1 LLPALLLAKAKEYF
15 QGKGQS
21 KGNPQAGDQK
31 GIDLDSDKQ
40 GSTLTRLKWVLIAMA
55 QSDQGGCLMVGIV
68 AFIAFW
74 AGRITAP
81 EKVVQSYAPSSLY
94 SAPVA
99 PEPVVEGEPEPE
111 YTPPIPVPAP
121 RYDPPAYYANCSAA
135 RAAGAAPVYAG
146 EAGYARRLDRDNDGV
161 GCE

>member
-1 LLPALLLAKAKEYF
+1 
-15 QGKGQS
+15 
-21 KGNPQAGDQK
+21 
-31 GIDLDSDKQ
+31 
-40 GSTLTRLKWVLIAMA
+40 MA
-55 QSDQGGCLMVGIV
+55 QSDNTGCLVFGLV
-68 AFIAFW
+68 AFVAFW

-99 PEPVVEGEPEPE
+99 PEPAAEVEPAPEPE
-111 YTPPIPVPAP
+111 YVPQIPVPTP

>member
-1 LLPALLLAKAKEYF
+1 
-15 QGKGQS
+15 
-21 KGNPQAGDQK
+21 
-31 GIDLDSDKQ
+31 
-40 GSTLTRLKWVLIAMA
+40 
-55 QSDQGGCLMVGIV
+55 
-68 AFIAFW
+68 
-74 AGRITAP
+74 
-81 EKVVQSYAPSSLY
+81 VVQSYTPSTLY

-99 PEPVVEGEPEPE
+99 PEPVAEATPVPEPE

-121 RYDPPAYYANCSAA
+121 RYDLPAYYANCSAA

>member
-1 LLPALLLAKAKEYF
+1 
-15 QGKGQS
+15 
-21 KGNPQAGDQK
+21 
-31 GIDLDSDKQ
+31 
-40 GSTLTRLKWVLIAMA
+40 MA
-55 QSDQGGCLMVGIV
+55 QADQSGCFVILGV

-81 EKVVQSYAPSSLY
+81 EKIVQSYAPSSLY
-94 SAPVA
+94 SAPLA
-99 PEPVVEGEPEPE
+99 PEPVAEAKPVPE
-111 YTPPIPVPAP
+111 YIPQVPVPAP